1 VPPASSGRKWQ
12 EQQGRTAVAM
22 PDLPRPQEPWR
33 LYKGEAMTEYTFFVP
48 PPPVGWWVLP
58 GGGPSAQIKFSAH
71 KKPRWLTIKMMWWI
85 FEWKYEKA

>member
-22 PDLPRPQEPWR
+22 PNLPRLEEPWR
-33 LYKGEAMTEYTFFVP
+33 LYQRKAMTEYTFFVP